1 MDSEDVL
8 RDTVQPWTLSGK
20 GLRRRRWILGW
31 MLQVRLETGGW
42 WLGTDCWERWTH
54 WNQAVEP
61 WREHRSKYILI
72 LQGFTIRVKLLFQFR
87 NHQFQSSFVFI
98 QNNYGNN
105 RSRYIKKLECNDKK
119 NQWARR
125 KWKTCCRPLKG
136 WVPGNWNLLW
146 FRRYISSL

>member
-8 RDTVQPWTLSGK
+8 QDTVQPWTLSGK
-20 GLRRRRWILGW
+20 GWRRRRWILGW
-31 MLQVRLETGGW
+31 MLPVPLETGGW

-61 WREHRSKYILI
+61 WREHRSKYLLI
-72 LQGFTIRVKLLFQFR
+72 FQGFTLQVKLLFQFR
-87 NHQFQSSFVFI
+87 NHQFHSEQLWKYSI
-98 QNNYGNN
+98 N
-105 RSRYIKKLECNDKK
+105 RIHKKTRMQWQK

-125 KWKTCCRPLKG
+125 KWMTCCRPLKG